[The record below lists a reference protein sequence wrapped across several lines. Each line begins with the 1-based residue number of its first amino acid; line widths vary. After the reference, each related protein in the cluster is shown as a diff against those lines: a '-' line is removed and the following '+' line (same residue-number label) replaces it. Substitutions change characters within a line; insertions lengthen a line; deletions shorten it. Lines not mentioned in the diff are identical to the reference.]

1 MAQRFENDFEKWLLT
16 FDVSLSFED
25 IRKKSLYEAVEIII
39 SKFVLPLEGNA
50 YVQYFLDIVLERDIR
65 NQAGIAD
72 FLSYWDKNAH
82 KFSIPSP
89 EGNNAVRIMTIHKS
103 KGLEFPVVIMPFAE
117 EDYSRKPK
125 DKLWLDA
132 EDADLGVP
140 KALID
145 NSSAVEGFGESASA
159 VFNLK
164 KQEELLDNIN
174 VLYVALTRAE
184 EQLYII
190 SQSLNEKKDGEF
202 PNNMIQKN

>member
-1 MAQRFENDFEKWLLT
+1 
-16 FDVSLSFED
+16 
-25 IRKKSLYEAVEIII
+25 
-39 SKFVLPLEGNA
+39 
-50 YVQYFLDIVLERDIR
+50 
-65 NQAGIAD
+65 
-72 FLSYWDKNAH
+72 KNGF

-125 DKLWLDA
+125 DKLWLDTT
-132 EDADLGVP
+132 EIGLDIP
-140 KALID
+140 KALVD
-145 NSSAVEGFGESASA
+145 NSSAVEGYGENASA

-190 SQSLNEKKDGEF
+190 SQTLKEKKEGGFPDNMASFFIKYLIDRQIYDPGQFEYEF
-202 PNNMIQKN
+202 GDNNRLSDSYKV